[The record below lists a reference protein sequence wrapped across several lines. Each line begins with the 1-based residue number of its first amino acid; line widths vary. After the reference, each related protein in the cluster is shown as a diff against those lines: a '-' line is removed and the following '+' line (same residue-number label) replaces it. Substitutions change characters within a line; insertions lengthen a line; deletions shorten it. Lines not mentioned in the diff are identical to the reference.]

1 MALCGHFVPQM
12 TDRGVGA
19 VLNVASIAGFQPL
32 PTQATYSASKA
43 FVLHFTQAIAADL
56 HGTGVTAT
64 ALCPGPV
71 KTEFIDVADL
81 GKEASALPEFV
92 WVSSP
97 DVAEAGVRGLEN
109 GKGVVVPGTVS
120 RLTALSGQFTPRSVL
135 LAATRRLYRLGDS

>member
-1 MALCGHFVPQM
+1 MPWGSPVWF
-12 TDRGVGA
+12 
-19 VLNVASIAGFQPL
+19 ASND
-32 PTQATYSASKA
+32 YR
-43 FVLHFTQAIAADL
+43 
-56 HGTGVTAT
+56 
-64 ALCPGPV
+64 
-71 KTEFIDVADL
+71 
-81 GKEASALPEFV
+81 EFV